1 MNASVMEDKPTIYIK
16 TLGGFSLRV
25 GDKEITDHS
34 NQSKKPWCLLEYLVV
49 FQKKSISPG
58 ELINIVWADDPG
70 VNPGG
75 ALKTLMFRSRKLL
88 EPLGIPPQKLLVQ
101 QRGSYCWTQDYL
113 SVLDIDQFESIC
125 TRVLNHDMDEDE
137 ALNLCLEGLELYKGD
152 FLPKSEYES
161 WVIPISTYYHSL
173 YQKLVYKTVELLTKK
188 EDFSRITSRRLKN
201 TTIPWTCF
209 ITNSPFL
216 RRTILRIYTNPSAAR
231 NRVSIQTW
239 IPSRRRLRRKPQ
251 EGLFT
256 VNILY
261 STTCSSWNAGPS
273 SVQGTPSICVCS
285 PSVTWTDMPRR
296 QRSSTR
302 PWSI

>member
-25 GDKEITDHS
+25 GDKEITDNS

-125 TRVLNHDMDEDE
+125 TRVLNHDMDEDW
-137 ALNLCLEGLELYKGD
+137 NCTKVISFPNPNMNPGLS
-152 FLPKSEYES
+152 PS
-161 WVIPISTYYHSL
+161 VH
-173 YQKLVYKTVELLTKK
+173 
-188 EDFSRITSRRLKN
+188 
-201 TTIPWTCF
+201 TTIPCTRNWF
-209 ITNSPFL
+209 I
-216 RRTILRIYTNPSAAR
+216 RR
-231 NRVSIQTW
+231 
-239 IPSRRRLRRKPQ
+239 
-251 EGLFT
+251 
-256 VNILY
+256 
-261 STTCSSWNAGPS
+261 
-273 SVQGTPSICVCS
+273 
-285 PSVTWTDMPRR
+285 
-296 QRSSTR
+296 
-302 PWSI
+302 